1 MKRALIFAKMEILP
15 EHRKGEKEIRLWRAV
30 LDQAIQDYQKDP
42 VEPEDIRAKEEAQIW
57 LRGNTEDFK
66 EVCDM
71 AMLNTRTVK
80 AIIEYALGG
89 KNLYD

>member
-1 MKRALIFAKMEILP
+1 MEILP

-30 LDQAIQDYQKDP
+30 LDQAIQDYQKNP
-42 VEPEDIRAKEEAQIW
+42 VEPEDIRAKEEAQMW
-57 LRGNTEDFK
+57 LRGDTEDFK

>member
-1 MKRALIFAKMEILP
+1 MEILP

-42 VEPEDIRAKEEAQIW
+42 IEPEDIRAKKEAQIW
-57 LRGNTEDFK
+57 LRGDTEDFK

-71 AMLNTRTVK
+71 AMLNTRTAK

>member
-1 MKRALIFAKMEILP
+1 MEILP
-15 EHRKGEKEIRLWRAV
+15 EHRKGENEIRLWRAV
-30 LDQAIQDYQKDP
+30 LDQAIQDYQKNP
-42 VEPEDIRAKEEAQIW
+42 VEPEDIRAKEEAQMW
-57 LRGNTEDFK
+57 LRGDTEDFK

>member
-1 MKRALIFAKMEILP
+1 MEILP

-42 VEPEDIRAKEEAQIW
+42 VEPEDIRAKEEAQMW
-57 LRGNTEDFK
+57 LRGDTEDFK
-66 EVCDM
+66 VVCDM
-71 AMLNTRTVK
+71 AILNTRTVK

>member
-1 MKRALIFAKMEILP
+1 MEILP

-42 VEPEDIRAKEEAQIW
+42 VEPEDIRAKEEAQMW
-57 LRGNTEDFK
+57 LRGDTEDFK